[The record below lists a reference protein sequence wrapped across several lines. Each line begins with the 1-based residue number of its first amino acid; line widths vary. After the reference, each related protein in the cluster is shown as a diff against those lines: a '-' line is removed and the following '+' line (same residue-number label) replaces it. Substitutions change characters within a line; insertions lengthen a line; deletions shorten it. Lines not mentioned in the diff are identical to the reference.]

1 MIRKI
6 TNATYNSTTDW
17 SDEVE
22 STTFLKK
29 GHIHLELT
37 NPYVYDESDILAG
50 STVDVRGVVYTFT
63 TNQTPTGTETTG
75 LNYIRMDASTLEY
88 TTVAPIW
95 NSFNNG
101 WYDSTGLKRYIISF
115 YYDAGIYTKKTFIT
129 DESSI
134 DFQLSKIDVIKK
146 QTFNTAMSFLNKSEI
161 QFVSSDL
168 AAGDEFGCSVDVDG
182 DYIISGANGDA
193 SYAGAAYVFHK
204 EEEWRWDAGIKIVG
218 SDTVA
223 SDYFGTS
230 VSISGDYCIVGANG
244 DATSR
249 GAAYVF
255 HRTDVNTWDSGTKL
269 VASDG
274 SSNDFFGST
283 VAINGDYCIV
293 GAPNKN
299 SGEGAAY
306 VFLRTDVNTWDSGTL
321 IEASDLSAGDNFGK
335 GVDLKG
341 DYCVVGSRY
350 AEHSSIVGAGAAYVF
365 LRTDVNTWANETKLV
380 ASDASSNDRF
390 GRSVAIDGDWIIVGA
405 YYTDC
410 GLMTNAGSVYF
421 FKKTGSNVWDTG
433 TKVESAIPK
442 VNGFVGM
449 GVAICG
455 DWATATDYSYNGDM
469 GQVLVYHLEDD
480 VWKMTMTRATNK
492 SANSIYAVSVG
503 VADNQL
509 VVGASGQDTGG
520 TNAGMTYLYK
530 LLEKD

>member
-182 DYIISGANGDA
+182 DYIISGAKLHMSSTA
-193 SYAGAAYVFHK
+193 QMLIL
-204 EEEWRWDAGIKIVG
+204 GI
-218 SDTVA
+218 VA
-223 SDYFGTS
+223 LNLLHQMDHQM
-230 VSISGDYCIVGANG
+230 IS
-244 DATSR
+244 
-249 GAAYVF
+249 
-255 HRTDVNTWDSGTKL
+255 L
-269 VASDG
+269 V
-274 SSNDFFGST
+274 
-283 VAINGDYCIV
+283 
-293 GAPNKN
+293 
-299 SGEGAAY
+299 
-306 VFLRTDVNTWDSGTL
+306 
-321 IEASDLSAGDNFGK
+321 
-335 GVDLKG
+335 
-341 DYCVVGSRY
+341 
-350 AEHSSIVGAGAAYVF
+350 
-365 LRTDVNTWANETKLV
+365 
-380 ASDASSNDRF
+380 
-390 GRSVAIDGDWIIVGA
+390 
-405 YYTDC
+405 
-410 GLMTNAGSVYF
+410 
-421 FKKTGSNVWDTG
+421 
-433 TKVESAIPK
+433 
-442 VNGFVGM
+442 
-449 GVAICG
+449 
-455 DWATATDYSYNGDM
+455 
-469 GQVLVYHLEDD
+469 
-480 VWKMTMTRATNK
+480 
-492 SANSIYAVSVG
+492 
-503 VADNQL
+503 QL
-509 VVGASGQDTGG
+509 
-520 TNAGMTYLYK
+520 
-530 LLEKD
+530 LL